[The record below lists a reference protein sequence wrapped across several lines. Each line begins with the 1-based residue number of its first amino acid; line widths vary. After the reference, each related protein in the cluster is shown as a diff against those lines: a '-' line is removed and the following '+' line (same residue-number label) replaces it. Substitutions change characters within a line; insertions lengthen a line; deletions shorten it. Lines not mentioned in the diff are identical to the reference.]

1 MTGESSAIQK
11 YDVDFKKTPGTL
23 SLTSTHIVWVPK
35 VKDAMD
41 RQSQAMNRA
50 ISGYF
55 SKLRSNCHFIILQY
69 TQIC

>member
-1 MTGESSAIQK
+1 MTGESSAIHK

-23 SLTSTHIVWVPK
+23 SITSTHMVWVPK

-50 ISGYF
+50 ISEF
-55 SKLRSNCHFIILQY
+55 FPS
-69 TQIC
+69 

>member
-1 MTGESSAIQK
+1 MIRNIPYVNLDTMTGESSAIRK

-23 SLTSTHIVWVPK
+23 SITSTHIIWVPK

-50 ISGYF
+50 ISEF
-55 SKLRSNCHFIILQY
+55 FPS
-69 TQIC
+69 